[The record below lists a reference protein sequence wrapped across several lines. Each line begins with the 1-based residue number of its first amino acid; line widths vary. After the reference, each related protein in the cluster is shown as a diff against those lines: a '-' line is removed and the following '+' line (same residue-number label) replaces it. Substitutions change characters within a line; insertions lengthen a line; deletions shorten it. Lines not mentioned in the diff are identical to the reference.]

1 MIDVDPRTGSSA
13 VASLPNMLLSAYG
26 EICAVIN
33 NLRDSRDMLHKTTV
47 TRLQDTTS
55 KLLEVSNATEVAATS
70 ILDGLDRSLGI
81 VDQLEALDGSGA
93 PQANDLRNLLRDE
106 LYQAQAFLQFQDIT
120 TQQLNYASSILV
132 DLEQRLVDVARTID
146 PTNTDLPEIT
156 GVRQRVPTTASFDPN
171 ATVEHAEV
179 RQALADSIF
188 KNPE

>member
-1 MIDVDPRTGSSA
+1 MIDVDPRTSQNA

-33 NLRDSRDMLHKTTV
+33 NLRGSRDMLHKTTV

-81 VDQLEALDGSGA
+81 VDELDALDAAKVPEGV
-93 PQANDLRNLLRDE
+93 DLRNKLRDE

-132 DLEQRLVDVARTID
+132 DLEHRLVDIARLID
-146 PTNTDLPEIT
+146 PTSGALPEVA
-156 GVRQRVPTTASFDPN
+156 GVRPRVVSSAAFDPN
-171 ATVEHAEV
+171 ASVEHAEV

-188 KNPE
+188 KSPE

>member
-1 MIDVDPRTGSSA
+1 MIDVDPRGGTSA
-13 VASLPNMLLSAYG
+13 VASLPNMLLQAYG

-33 NLRDSRDMLHKTTV
+33 NLRESRDTLHKTTV

-55 KLLEVSNATEVAATS
+55 KLLEVSNATEMAATS

-81 VDQLEALDGSGA
+81 VDELETLDATKA
-93 PQANDLRNLLRDE
+93 PEANDLRNKLRDE

-146 PTNTDLPEIT
+146 PTNAELPEIT
-156 GVRQRVPTTASFDPN
+156 GVHPRAINTAAFDPN
-171 ATVEHAEV
+171 ASVDHAEV

-188 KNPE
+188 KNPD

>member
-1 MIDVDPRTGSSA
+1 
-13 VASLPNMLLSAYG
+13 MLLSAYG

-33 NLRDSRDMLHKTTV
+33 NLRGSRDMLHKTTV

-81 VDQLEALDGSGA
+81 VDELDALDAAKVPEGV
-93 PQANDLRNLLRDE
+93 DLRNKLRDE

-132 DLEQRLVDVARTID
+132 DLEHRLVDIARLID
-146 PTNTDLPEIT
+146 PTSGALPEIA
-156 GVRQRVPTTASFDPN
+156 GVRPSVVSSAAFDPN
-171 ATVEHAEV
+171 ASVEHAEV

-188 KNPE
+188 KSPE

>member
-1 MIDVDPRTGSSA
+1 MIDVDPRTGQSA

-33 NLRDSRDMLHKTTV
+33 NLRDSRDVLHKTTV
-47 TRLQDTTS
+47 SRLQDTTS

-70 ILDGLDRSLGI
+70 ILDGLDRSLVI
-81 VDQLEALDGSGA
+81 VDELDTLDSARVPEGI
-93 PQANDLRNLLRDE
+93 DLRNKLRDE

-132 DLEQRLVDVARTID
+132 DIARLID
-146 PTNTDLPEIT
+146 PTSGALPEIT
-156 GVRQRVPTTASFDPN
+156 GARPRVVSTAAFDPN
-171 ATVEHAEV
+171 ASVEHADV